1 MSDAVAEYVA
11 LSDQL
16 RTADMADVDRLY
28 DRLDQL
34 WYCEMTA
41 QDREAAEER
50 LAAKTKDKEALE
62 CLTAEIGLRG
72 SESVRASEH
81 LNLKGT

>member
-16 RTADMADVDRLY
+16 RTADIADVDRLY

-34 WYCEMTA
+34 WYCEMTS

-50 LAAKTKDKEALE
+50 LVAKMKDKEALE
-62 CLTAEIGLRG
+62 CLTAEIGLRR
-72 SESVRASEH
+72 SESVRAPEH
-81 LNLKGT
+81 LNRKGT